1 MFCNEFEFAI
11 KGPFATLAL
20 SLLVDDLDP
29 SAPKVSLPHACV
41 SPRLRFPHSLEH
53 THMRIIHIL
62 KVGLPVMLAA
72 TTQAQTKPT
81 IVLVHGAFAAAA
93 GWSGVID
100 RLQKRGY
107 NVVAVENPLSGLPQ
121 DVATT
126 KRLVDAQPGDVVLVG
141 HSYGGAVISG
151 ASAGDPKVKALVFVA
166 AFAPDSN
173 EQLKAVGAKFPQP
186 PLNAALKP
194 DAAGFL
200 FVDTAKF
207 HEAFA
212 ADLPR
217 SETRIA
223 AASQKPLAGAVFD
236 QSNPGAGWKNI
247 PSWFMVAKNDKA
259 INPEAE
265 RFYAKR
271 ANAKTTEVE
280 SSHVIFLSH
289 PDAVVRVIVE
299 AATGTG
305 KH

>member
-1 MFCNEFEFAI
+1 M
-11 KGPFATLAL
+11 
-20 SLLVDDLDP
+20 
-29 SAPKVSLPHACV
+29 
-41 SPRLRFPHSLEH
+41 
-53 THMRIIHIL
+53 HIL
-62 KVGLPVMLAA
+62 NVALPVVVA
-72 TTQAQTKPT
+72 TATQAQTKPT

-93 GWSGVID
+93 GWSGIID

-107 NVVAVENPLSGLPQ
+107 NVVAVENPLSGLSA

-166 AFAPDSN
+166 AFAPDAN
-173 EQLKAVGAKFPQP
+173 EPLKAVGAKFPTP
-186 PLNAALKP
+186 PLNATLKP

-207 HEAFA
+207 HDVFA
-212 ADLPR
+212 ADLSR
-217 SETRIA
+217 ALTRIA
-223 AASQKPLAGAVFD
+223 AASQKPLASAVFD

-247 PSWFMVAKNDKA
+247 PSWFIVATNDKA
-259 INPEAE
+259 INPDAE

-289 PDAVVRVIVE
+289 PDAVVGVIIQ
-299 AATGTG
+299 AATAAG

>member
-1 MFCNEFEFAI
+1 
-11 KGPFATLAL
+11 
-20 SLLVDDLDP
+20 
-29 SAPKVSLPHACV
+29 
-41 SPRLRFPHSLEH
+41 
-53 THMRIIHIL
+53 MRIVRIME
-62 KVGLPVMLAA
+62 VALPVMLVA
-72 TTQAQTKPT
+72 TANAQTKPT

-93 GWSGVID
+93 GWSGIIE

-107 NVVAVENPLSGLPQ
+107 NVVAVENPLSGLSA

-126 KRLVDAQPGDVVLVG
+126 KRLVDRQPGDVVLVG

-166 AFAPDSN
+166 AFAPDAN
-173 EQLKAVGAKFPQP
+173 EPLKAVGDKFPTP
-186 PLNAALKP
+186 PLNATLKP

-207 HEAFA
+207 HAVFA
-212 ADLPR
+212 ADIPVA
-217 SETRIA
+217 ETRIA
-223 AASQKPLAGAVFD
+223 AASQKPLSSAVFD
-236 QSNPGAGWKNI
+236 QTNPGAGWKNI

-299 AATGTG
+299 AATATG